1 MSPMEKL
8 TRIQVSGF
16 RSFRTIDQSLR
27 ALTVLIGANG
37 SGKSNF
43 VGLFNMLGFMLSGNL
58 QNYVARKGGGSSILH
73 YGQKV
78 TPVLSADFTFTGDD
92 SAVSTYGFTLAFASP
107 DRLIFTDERVAFLK
121 PGHKKPYS
129 ASLGSAQTETRLVE
143 VAAAPDDSHART
155 VARVFQKRLQ
165 EVQVYHFHDTS
176 ETAYIRTLQDVDRNR
191 YLLSTGGNL
200 ASFLYM
206 LRQAHPQHYAR
217 ILSTVRLVVPY
228 LHDFVLEPS
237 RLNQGRIELRW
248 RDRNP
253 DHEFGP
259 HQLSDGSL
267 RAIALVTALLQPDD
281 LMPSVIAID
290 EPELGLHPTAVATVA
305 QLIQA
310 ASAKRQ
316 VIVATQSPKFV
327 SAFAPEDVVVME
339 RNEDARGF
347 GESTMKQLTREQLG
361 AWLDDYDL
369 GQLYDMNVTGGGP
382 Q

>member
-1 MSPMEKL
+1 MEKL
-8 TRIQVSGF
+8 TRLQVSGF
-16 RSFRTIDQSLR
+16 RSFRSIDTPLR

-43 VGLFNMLGFMLSGNL
+43 VGLFNMLSFMLSGSL
-58 QNYVARKGGGSSILH
+58 QTYIARKGGGSSVLH
-73 YGQKV
+73 YGQKI
-78 TPVLSADFTFTGDD
+78 TPVINADLTFEGET
-92 SAVSTYGFTLAFASP
+92 AVSTYGFSLAFASP
-107 DRLIFTDERVAFLK
+107 DRLIFTDERVSFMRK
-121 PGHKKPYS
+121 GEKTPYED
-129 ASLGSAQTETRLVE
+129 SLGSAQTETRLTE
-143 VAAAPDDSHART
+143 LAASTKESNART

-176 ETAYIRTLQDVDRNR
+176 ETAYIRTLQDVQRDRF
-191 YLLSTGGNL
+191 LLSTGGNL

-206 LRQAHPQHYAR
+206 LRQAYPAHYAR
-217 ILSTVRLVVPY
+217 ILTTIRLVVPY
-228 LHDFVLEPS
+228 LHDFILEPS

-253 DHEFGP
+253 DYEFGP

-267 RAIALVTALLQPDD
+267 RAIALITALMQPDD
-281 LMPSVIAID
+281 LMPSVIVID
-290 EPELGLHPTAVATVA
+290 EPELGLHPAAVATVA
-305 QLIQA
+305 QLVQA

-339 RNEDARGF
+339 RGEDERGF
-347 GESTMKQLTREQLG
+347 GQSTIRSLSREDLG
-361 AWLDDYDL
+361 DWIDQYDL

>member
-1 MSPMEKL
+1 MEKL
-8 TRIQVSGF
+8 TRLQVSGF
-16 RSFRTIDQSLR
+16 RSFRSIDTPLR

-43 VGLFNMLGFMLSGNL
+43 VGLFNMLSFMLSGSL
-58 QNYVARKGGGSSILH
+58 QTYIARKGGGSSVLH
-73 YGQKV
+73 YGPKI
-78 TPVLSADFTFTGDD
+78 TPVLNADLTFEGE
-92 SAVSTYGFTLAFASP
+92 AGVSTYGFSLAFASP
-107 DRLIFTDERVAFLK
+107 DRLIFTDERVSFLRNGEQT
-121 PGHKKPYS
+121 PYRDTQGSGH
-129 ASLGSAQTETRLVE
+129 AETRLTE
-143 VAAAPDDSHART
+143 LAASTKETNART

-176 ETAYIRTLQDVDRNR
+176 ETAYIRTLQDVQRDR

-206 LRQAHPQHYAR
+206 LRQAYPAHYAR
-217 ILSTVRLVVPY
+217 ILATVRLVVPY

-253 DHEFGP
+253 DYEFGP

-267 RAIALVTALLQPDD
+267 RAIALITALMQPDE
-281 LMPSVIAID
+281 LMPSVIVID
-290 EPELGLHPTAVATVA
+290 EPELGLHPAAVATVA
-305 QLIQA
+305 QLVQA

-339 RNEDARGF
+339 RGEDERGF
-347 GESTMKQLTREQLG
+347 GQSTLKNLSREDLG
-361 AWLDDYDL
+361 EWIDQYDL
-369 GQLYDMNVTGGGP
+369 GQLYDMNVTGGAP